1 MAKMP
6 RRLDRRDVLLLSA
19 VAPAIWAT
27 RVLAQ
32 AAPGYPITIENL
44 RLGTKNEMAAHF
56 RYVAFSKKAD
66 AEGYKGIAYMFTAL
80 ATSELIHAQN
90 YDRIL
95 VLLGAAVDHPQA
107 SGAPVSDT
115 KSNLISA
122 AKAEINTIDNVYPA
136 ILERL
141 RAESHGAA
149 IESVE
154 YAWKSHRQHRD
165 IIVEIQEW
173 SPSFFETVAQ
183 RIDGVTDN
191 YYVCRIC
198 GSTLNESPPKECP
211 ICEYP
216 SAHYSHLDQRTFL

>member
-1 MAKMP
+1 MP

-19 VAPAIWAT
+19 AAPAIWAT
-27 RVLAQ
+27 RVFAQ

-44 RLGTKNEMAAHF
+44 RLGSKNEMAAHF
-56 RYVAFSKKAD
+56 RYADFSKKAD

-107 SGAPVSDT
+107 PGGPVSDT

-122 AKAEINTIDNVYPA
+122 AEAEINTIDNVYPA
-136 ILERL
+136 ILVRL
-141 RAESHGAA
+141 QAESHGAA

-154 YAWKSHRQHRD
+154 YAWESHRQHRD

-183 RIDGVTDN
+183 RIDGVADR

-198 GSTLNESPPKECP
+198 GSTLNETPPEKCP

-216 SAHYSHLDQRTFL
+216 SAHYSYIDQRTFL

>member
-1 MAKMP
+1 MP

-27 RVLAQ
+27 RALAQ
-32 AAPGYPITIENL
+32 AAPAYPVTIENL

-95 VLLGAAVDHPQA
+95 VLLGAAIDHPQA
-107 SGAPVSDT
+107 PTAPVSDT

-122 AKAEINTIDNVYPA
+122 AEAEINTIDKVYPA
-136 ILERL
+136 MLEKL
-141 RAESHGAA
+141 RTENHGAA

-183 RIDGVTDN
+183 RIDGETDH

-198 GSTLNESPPKECP
+198 GSTLNETPPEKCP
-211 ICEYP
+211 ICAYP
-216 SAHYSHLDQRTFL
+216 SAHYSYIDQRTFL